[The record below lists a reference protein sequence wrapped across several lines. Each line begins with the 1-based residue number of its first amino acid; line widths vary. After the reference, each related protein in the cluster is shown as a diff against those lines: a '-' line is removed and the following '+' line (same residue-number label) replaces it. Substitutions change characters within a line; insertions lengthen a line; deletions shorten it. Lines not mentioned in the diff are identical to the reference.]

1 MNVPNSSQ
9 IHKYKYKYANCVC
22 NDYECADRLSK
33 HKRRNLSTGKLED
46 WLHPRNR
53 EVGITGVF
61 RIKVV
66 TVIEELVHYN
76 FYYRY
81 YYFVIASEN
90 WMTDSILKIRVI
102 AEEGRG
108 DIVEIKP
115 EYGLV
120 AQFGCVD
127 HMMMI
132 QLMIR
137 RWWSEDDDQL
147 IRLGSKVLLI
157 LHRRRHQCGFCS
169 TCADAMHSR

>member
-1 MNVPNSSQ
+1 MCRPSVKTQ
-9 IHKYKYKYANCVC
+9 A
-22 NDYECADRLSK
+22 SK
-33 HKRRNLSTGKLED
+33 SLNRQTGR
-46 WLHPRNR
+46 PRNR

-81 YYFVIASEN
+81 YFYVITSEN

-120 AQFGCVD
+120 AQFGGVD

-137 RWWSEDDDQL
+137 R
-147 IRLGSKVLLI
+147 
-157 LHRRRHQCGFCS
+157 
-169 TCADAMHSR
+169 